1 MAISYLVDTNGEA
14 RGAMQSEVDRY
25 CASPGQA
32 CGYKVGHNEIN
43 KLRDKARATL
53 GPRYR
58 LQDFDDVVVKT
69 AGVPLTVLD
78 GVVERYIASKTA

>member
-1 MAISYLVDTNGEA
+1 
-14 RGAMQSEVDRY
+14 MQSEVDRY

-32 CGYKVGHNEIN
+32 CGYKIGHNAIN
-43 KLRDKARATL
+43 TLRDRARSVL

-58 LQDFDDVVVKT
+58 LQDFDDVVVET

-78 GVVERYIASKTA
+78 GVVERYIASKRA